1 MGAVLVQMDNGCL
14 LRLEGTVDIASAAE
28 FKTLLLQALAV
39 GRDVAV
45 SLEAASYLDVTAVQ
59 LLWAADREARSQGI
73 RVTLSGGCPEIV
85 RRSLAQAGMADLPLL
100 NN

>member
-1 MGAVLVQMDNGCL
+1 VGAVLVQMDNGCL

-39 GRDVAV
+39 GRD
-45 SLEAASYLDVTAVQ
+45 LDVTAVQ

>member
-1 MGAVLVQMDNGCL
+1 
-14 LRLEGTVDIASAAE
+14 
-28 FKTLLLQALAV
+28 
-39 GRDVAV
+39 
-45 SLEAASYLDVTAVQ
+45 VTAVQ